1 MLKIALKWFYGFLRS
16 CFQASSLPVR
26 HYKKKS
32 KEYCKLQ
39 ASSAVAFEFGPA
51 SLVVPDASS
60 PAVVSAAALKK
71 SRYLYCCS
79 PQVVF
84 SALLAVQPLD
94 QEVVED
100 GGPDS
105 PCFLTWD
112 DRDLLLPQYP

>member
-1 MLKIALKWFYGFLRS
+1 MIPSGWSALPPLSDLGSWPPPS
-16 CFQASSLPVR
+16 DASGP
-26 HYKKKS
+26 S
-32 KEYCKLQ
+32 K